1 MSEAQTPRT
10 QNRFFGVVARPHTWL
25 NLLYL
30 GLSFPL
36 GLFYFVFLTVCL
48 SVGISLVI
56 IWVGIFIL
64 GLTAACWWAF
74 AAFERSLA
82 DGLLGTRLVPSP
94 QPWRRAQGTWPRI
107 KAHFTSGATWKD
119 LAFLFLKFPLGL
131 LSFVVVVSLGATSL
145 GLVGAPFYYRYVS
158 LTDSNDV
165 VHHGF
170 NFGVWTVD
178 KLWQAL
184 LLVPLGLL
192 LAVISCH
199 AFNGLA
205 AMWRSV
211 ARGLLSP
218 DTAPRLAQVGAAG
231 PAAPPPA
238 SPVPPLA
245 STQPATPQ
253 PPAQPVGW
261 PAYPGYPTQPGAAPA
276 PGAPSAAAGAPGGQ
290 PPYDWVYYPP
300 APYPQQ
306 PASQPEPQPGPVQP
320 GPVQPGAPWASGPW
334 SGTPWAQWPP
344 MFAPPPAASPAG
356 RPVPEAAAPQ
366 NAATEIAAPEAG
378 APEAAAPETAAA
390 ETATDGEPPAQE
402 EQP

>member
-1 MSEAQTPRT
+1 MSKAQTPRT
-10 QNRFFGVVARPHTWL
+10 QNRFFGVVARPQTWL

-82 DGLLGTRLVPSP
+82 DGLLGTRLAPSP

-119 LAFLFLKFPLGL
+119 LAFLFLKFPLGV
-131 LSFVVVVSLGATSL
+131 LSFVVVVSLGATSV
-145 GLVGAPFYYRYVS
+145 GLVGAPFYYRFA
-158 LTDSNDV
+158 DSTGAHGV
-165 VHHGF
+165 VHHGLY
-170 NFGVWTVD
+170 FGVWTID
-178 KLWQAL
+178 RLWQAL

-192 LAVISCH
+192 LAVVSLH

-205 AMWRSV
+205 AMWRGV
-211 ARGLLSP
+211 AQGLLSP
-218 DTAPRLAQVGAAG
+218 DTAPRPARVGAAG
-231 PAAPPPA
+231 PAAPPPPGSA
-238 SPVPPLA
+238 PSSVPTEPM
-245 STQPATPQ
+245 TPQ
-253 PPAQPVGW
+253 APAQPTGW
-261 PAYPGYPTQPGAAPA
+261 PAYPGYPIQPGATPGPSTPPA
-276 PGAPSAAAGAPGGQ
+276 PAGAPGDQ
-290 PPYDWVYYPP
+290 PPYGWLYYPP
-300 APYPQQ
+300 PYQPQ
-306 PASQPEPQPGPVQP
+306 PASRPTPPPAPQP
-320 GPVQPGAPWASGPW
+320 GPVQPGAPQASGPW

-344 MFAPPPAASPAG
+344 MFAPSPT
-356 RPVPEAAAPQ
+356 AAP
-366 NAATEIAAPEAG
+366 ATGPAPEPTAPQAVAPEIAASEA
-378 APEAAAPETAAA
+378 ATPEAAAPETAAA
-390 ETATDGEPPAQE
+390 ETATGGEPPAQE